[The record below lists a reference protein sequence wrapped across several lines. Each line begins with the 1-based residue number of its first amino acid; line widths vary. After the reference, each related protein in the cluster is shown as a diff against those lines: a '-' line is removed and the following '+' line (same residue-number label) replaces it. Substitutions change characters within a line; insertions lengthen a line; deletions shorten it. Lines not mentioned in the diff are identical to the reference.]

1 MSTLINLQPPS
12 KRCFATEIKELNL
25 DTLIKRKEELEK
37 VMEYGLFPEWMIVK
51 TSKSV
56 FDVSYWDMYDVM
68 RYRRLLLI
76 ELLDRSKKF
85 ELYPKL
91 KFYF

>member
-1 MSTLINLQPPS
+1 
-12 KRCFATEIKELNL
+12 
-25 DTLIKRKEELEK
+25 
-37 VMEYGLFPEWMIVK
+37 MEYGLFPEWMIVK

-68 RYRRLLLI
+68 RYRRLLLM
-76 ELLDRSKKF
+76 ELLDRSKRF